1 MESHR
6 HNGST
11 AEFLKFAVV
20 SAHGVVPSLQV
31 AAAAATAD
39 WLVAAA
45 Q

>member
-1 MESHR
+1 MELHPFIIYI
-6 HNGST
+6 

-20 SAHGVVPSLQV
+20 TSYGVVPSLQV
-31 AAAAATAD
+31 AAAAAAAD